1 MGLNAVET
9 WARTLV
15 TGVTSPLY
23 QTALQAYTTPPNP
36 GKLVGPAAYVWATSG
51 PNRRQTAPRGHGFRK
66 TSWIITVWLMAVG
79 KATDPKAS
87 QPFNCLV
94 DAVVEAWVTAEIPFF
109 YTTPYTTRVSQIL
122 DPGEMFAIEKSPLH
136 TLADQ
141 RLVLYEALIRFTI
154 NEALVP

>member
-23 QTALQAYTTPPNP
+23 QTAVKSYTTPPNP
-36 GKLVGPAAYVWATSG
+36 GKITGPVAYVWATSG
-51 PNRRQTAPRGHGFRK
+51 PNVRQTAPRGHGFRK
-66 TSWIITVWLMAVG
+66 TTWIVTTWLMMIGQA
-79 KATDPKAS
+79 ADPKAA

-94 DAVVEAWVTAEIPFF
+94 DAVVEAWVTAKIPFL
-109 YTTPYTTRVSQIL
+109 YTTPYTTQTSQIL
-122 DPGEMFAIEKSPLH
+122 TPGERFTIEKAPAH

-141 RLVLYEALIRFTI
+141 RLLLYEAMIRFEVQ
-154 NEALVP
+154 EALVP